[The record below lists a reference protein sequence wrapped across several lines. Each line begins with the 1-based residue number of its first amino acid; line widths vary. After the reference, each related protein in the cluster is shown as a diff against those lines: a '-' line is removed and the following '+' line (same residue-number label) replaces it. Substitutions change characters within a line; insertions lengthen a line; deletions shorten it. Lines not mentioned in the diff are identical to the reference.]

1 MENQCSLLRVKC
13 SPELKAVAGAG
24 DMATRLNKQ
33 QPELL
38 ETNYLNGNKN
48 IGFECFIVYRND
60 DAAKRKTGDNECG
73 WHRKTTSGKHTV
85 VDVYIV

>member
-1 MENQCSLLRVKC
+1 MRVKC
-13 SPELKAVAGAG
+13 SLRHQAVAVPVAG

-38 ETNYLNGNKN
+38 KTNYLNGNKN

-60 DAAKRKTGDNECG
+60 DAAERKTGDNECG
-73 WHRKTTSGKHTV
+73 WHR
-85 VDVYIV
+85 